1 MNLFELF
8 VKIGV
13 DDQASGKLSDLSS
26 KLGNGLKTA
35 AKIGTAAVGAAAAGI
50 TALTT
55 AAVNNYAEYEQ
66 LVGGIETLFEDLS
79 WDVGQNA
86 AKAFQ
91 TAGLSANEYMSTA
104 MSFAAS
110 LNQSLTRIDGNIA
123 RSAEMTDQAIID
135 MADNA
140 NKMGTDI
147 GMIQN
152 AYQGFAK
159 QNYTMLDNLKLG
171 YGGTAQEMYRL
182 LERAAELDETFA
194 KTANFSIDSK
204 GHLEAEFADIT
215 QAIHIVQTEMG
226 ITGTTAKEAG
236 QTISGSVSSMKSA
249 WTNLVTGFADGNADI
264 ESLIED
270 LVETI
275 VGDGTENN
283 LGVIGNVLPA
293 IETALD
299 GIASLIE
306 GAAPKIIEILPGLVE
321 RVVPSVISAA
331 TGMVNAVIAVL
342 PDLLNTVVDALIQ
355 NAPVLITAAI
365 GLVQSL
371 IQGIQDNYQIL
382 VDGATQIVTQLTT
395 GILNMLP
402 QIIALGLDL
411 IVSLANGIAEN
422 VDELLPAVLEAVTS
436 IGNALIEN
444 APELI
449 NAGIELAS
457 AIMNGILEQFA
468 GLEPIIMA
476 VVAAFGAYRAITL
489 ASEVAS
495 KAMAAGQW
503 LVNAAMNAN
512 PIMLIVTLIAGLV
525 AAVITLWNTNE
536 GFRTAVITAWE
547 AIKSAA
553 STIFTAIAEFFTVT
567 IPEAF
572 NSFVTFISNGVSS
585 FLSIGS
591 EIVENIKQGINDAW
605 NGLVEWFNGIWDSL
619 FGGRNVDV
627 GVSGSGTA
635 TVDGSHAGG
644 LAYVPYDGYIA
655 ELHEGE
661 RVLTSKEAKA
671 YRSKNTGSVVNI
683 TVNMTGN
690 ADENTGKRIGQQIVK
705 EMRYRGMVTVG

>member
-1 MNLFELF
+1 
-8 VKIGV
+8 
-13 DDQASGKLSDLSS
+13 
-26 KLGNGLKTA
+26 
-35 AKIGTAAVGAAAAGI
+35 
-50 TALTT
+50 
-55 AAVNNYAEYEQ
+55 
-66 LVGGIETLFEDLS
+66 
-79 WDVGQNA
+79 
-86 AKAFQ
+86 
-91 TAGLSANEYMSTA
+91 
-104 MSFAAS
+104 
-110 LNQSLTRIDGNIA
+110 
-123 RSAEMTDQAIID
+123 
-135 MADNA
+135 
-140 NKMGTDI
+140 
-147 GMIQN
+147 
-152 AYQGFAK
+152 
-159 QNYTMLDNLKLG
+159 
-171 YGGTAQEMYRL
+171 MYRL

-194 KTANFSIDSK
+194 KTAEFSIDSK

-226 ITGTTAKEAG
+226 ITGTTALEAG
-236 QTISGSVSSMKSA
+236 RTISGSVSSMKSA

-293 IETALD
+293 IETALS

-306 GAAPKIIEILPGLVE
+306 AAAPKIIEILPGLVE

-382 VDGATQIVTQLTT
+382 VDGATQIATQLRT

-512 PIMLIVTLIAGLV
+512 PIMLVVTLIAGLV

-572 NSFVTFISNGVSS
+572 NSFVTFISNGVSR

-655 ELHEGE
+655 ELHKGE
-661 RVLTSKEAKA
+661 RVLTSKEAEA